1 MAAVLEGNVDFI
13 VLTGGLAYD
22 NKYLVKWI
30 KEKVEFIAPVKV
42 LPGGDE
48 ERALAFAALRVLK
61 GEEEPKRYS
70 EVMSK
75 KGVIV

>member
-1 MAAVLEGNVDFI
+1 
-13 VLTGGLAYD
+13 
-22 NKYLVKWI
+22 VKWI

-48 ERALAFAALRVLK
+48 ERALALAALRVLK